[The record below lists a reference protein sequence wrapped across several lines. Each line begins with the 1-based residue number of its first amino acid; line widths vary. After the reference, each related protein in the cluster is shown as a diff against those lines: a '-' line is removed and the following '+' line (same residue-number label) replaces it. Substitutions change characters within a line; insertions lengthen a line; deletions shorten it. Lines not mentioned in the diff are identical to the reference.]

1 MPKYF
6 YRCTDCENEF
16 EIYHSI
22 KECLKY
28 CDQCELET
36 LIRVPSLVFTK
47 VTKQDLKTKKVVG
60 SVVKEFIEDEKEQLQ
75 SEKQTLKKETFEQ

>member
-1 MPKYF
+1 
-6 YRCTDCENEF
+6 
-16 EIYHSI
+16 
-22 KECLKY
+22 
-28 CDQCELET
+28 LET

-60 SVVKEFIEDEKEQLQ
+60 SVVKEFIEDAKEQLQ

>member
-47 VTKQDLKTKKVVG
+47 VTKQDLKTKVSKYG
-60 SVVKEFIEDEKEQLQ
+60 KNQAAA
-75 SEKQTLKKETFEQ
+75 LKIMTEAGWE